1 MTMIS
6 ETFRRTAGPAALALI
21 LAATTGGALAQV
33 AFDGVDTDYAGRV
46 RAASASQ
53 GQPIVPGSEVK
64 VSGQNFKPGQ
74 AVTIARGLAPLAEA
88 TADGEGKFE
97 AGFTLP
103 TDAVAGM
110 HPLVLTTAKP
120 YHAETFDL
128 KISPD
133 IPLSG
138 ADKFTLT
145 ASKLV
150 PGLYQTA
157 YSARND
163 AIFVTSATG
172 RPPVKQSALLKVDPA
187 TLKIVAQATPGAAP
201 ARKDG
206 SDGGVYAVYG
216 IGIDDAQDT
225 VWVTNT
231 RQDTVAVY
239 KQSDLS
245 LVRQFEAGTVP
256 HARDVAVDGKNGKAY
271 VSPVGSPFV
280 AVFDTRANAFLK
292 NIDIASTVRGKEF
305 SPASLQFDAGSGKLY
320 VVSLSTAEVAI
331 VDTATDT
338 VEKVFPVKGALNA
351 IGIAYD
357 AETNRVL
364 IAGQN
369 SDNLLI
375 VDAASGETLKNV
387 PVGAGALNVAFEPV
401 QRRAFVAN
409 RDAGTVAVVDID
421 GNLVAN
427 LDVSPLANH
436 LFADGKGDVLAVNKS
451 RNPDDPDGDR
461 IVRISPAK

>member
-1 MTMIS
+1 MTMIF
-6 ETFRRTAGPAALALI
+6 ETFRRTAGSAAFALI
-21 LAATTGGALAQV
+21 LATTTGGAFAQV
-33 AFDGVDTDYAGRV
+33 AFDGVDADYAGRV
-46 RAASASQ
+46 RTSSASQ
-53 GQPIVPGSEVK
+53 GQPIVPGSGVK

-74 AVTIARGLAPLAEA
+74 AVTIARGLTPLAEA
-88 TADGEGKFE
+88 TTDAEGKFE
-97 AGFTLP
+97 AGFALP
-103 TDAVAGM
+103 ADAVPGM

-128 KISPD
+128 KISPNV
-133 IPLSG
+133 PLSG
-138 ADKFTLT
+138 ADRFTLT

-157 YSARND
+157 YSAKND
-163 AIFVTSATG
+163 AIFVTSAMG
-172 RPPVKQSALLKVDPA
+172 RPPIKQSALLKVDPA
-187 TLKIVAQATPGAAP
+187 TLKVVAQVTPGEAP
-201 ARKDG
+201 AREDG
-206 SDGGVYAVYG
+206 TEGGVFAVYG
-216 IGIDDAQDT
+216 VGVDDAHDT

-231 RQDTVAVY
+231 RQNTVAVY

-245 LVRQFEAGTVP
+245 LVKQFEPGAVP
-256 HARDVAVDGKNGKAY
+256 HARDVVVDEKNGKAY
-271 VSPVGSPFV
+271 ASPVGSPFIP
-280 AVFDTRANAFLK
+280 VFDTKANAFVK
-292 NIDIASTVRGKEF
+292 NIDIASTVRGKQF
-305 SPASLQFDAGSGKLY
+305 SPVSLQFDAKGGKLY

-331 VDTATDT
+331 IDTATDT

-364 IAGQN
+364 VAGQN

-401 QRRAFVAN
+401 TRRAFVAN
-409 RDAGTVAVVDID
+409 RDAGTVAVVDLD